1 MPPKVASIFGGK
13 VNRAKT
19 AEAVYSAKKDEV
31 IDLDSIEK
39 SDDNYQQLL
48 SAKIKVEDPK
58 KPKYIFAALEKAD
71 ERRAFA
77 DEMKNLNLEREI
89 KKLEEKDGPY
99 IRFYTDGTQD
109 PKEITEEEFKMVEN
123 EEQKENQ
130 NEELDQQKLLQKKI
144 EEVDIEG
151 MRQRYMERL
160 NEKDILKL
168 QIKPKRMKL
177 ILHYHEIAK
186 L

>member
-1 MPPKVASIFGGK
+1 
-13 VNRAKT
+13 
-19 AEAVYSAKKDEV
+19 
-31 IDLDSIEK
+31 
-39 SDDNYQQLL
+39 
-48 SAKIKVEDPK
+48 
-58 KPKYIFAALEKAD
+58 
-71 ERRAFA
+71 
-77 DEMKNLNLEREI
+77 MKN
-89 KKLEEKDGPY
+89 K
-99 IRFYTDGTQD
+99 
-109 PKEITEEEFKMVEN
+109 
-123 EEQKENQ
+123 
-130 NEELDQQKLLQKKI
+130 KKI